1 MRRPARAHIL
11 ALLATFLAI
20 VAVSAL
26 WIVNLR
32 LGPPLEGLSGGP
44 MVVFVPFVM
53 LIFVGVWLVIRGLL
67 HGRVKWRLTTVV
79 LTTLVASVVVVV
91 FTCGPISCFTPGAN
105 RLLGWFVVGGVT
117 IAALVH
123 HLILNSF
130 TPVSKN
136 G

>member
-1 MRRPARAHIL
+1 MKRPARAHIL
-11 ALLATFLAI
+11 ALLATFLAV
-20 VAVSAL
+20 VAASAL

-32 LGPPLEGLSGGP
+32 LGPPLEGLVGGP

-53 LIFVGVWLVIRGLL
+53 LIFVAVWLVIRGLL
-67 HGRVKWRLTTVV
+67 HGRVKWRVSTVL
-79 LTTLVASVVVVV
+79 LTTLVASAIVVA
-91 FTCGPISCFTPGAN
+91 FTCGPISCFTPGMN
-105 RLLGWFVVGGVT
+105 RLMGWFVVGGVA

-130 TPVSKN
+130 TPVSQN